1 MESARE
7 PTHTVKRLEYD
18 MMVENLCSQIA
29 TLEMLVDFAVD
40 CTEDFEDRF
49 YHSWKHTPKVI
60 KSTREYFNNKRG
72 DK

>member
-1 MESARE
+1 
-7 PTHTVKRLEYD
+7 